1 MYRLADDN
9 KDKDPSNMNF
19 QFSIYY
25 ANQLKKDKSI
35 QFFNQRVPKQIRK
48 YAKKCKRATSNFLS
62 SLYKADEK
70 RFHIFGSA
78 SLLNNLDNGL
88 RFFKSKSCICDAIL
102 VSECKKDGE
111 IIVNGFCSFQ
121 IVKKKKK
128 GSKHEIRISIIGH
141 DKKFANV
148 VEEILNFFKES
159 MMFDATKIPEDED
172 SDSDSDSDDEDEE
185 DTDDDDTDD
194 DEDDDDDDGSDLSDT
209 DKSDKSIQSIN
220 PSIKSSL
227 SPSTEDKSLTTSL
240 SPSLDFEDL
249 GNYDAET
256 KSETKSIK
264 PSETKSSSIK
274 SSEKSNEENN
284 IEDLTEDDLSEKDFD
299 LPDADADAIAESKD
313 ESKAESELKGGAPPK
328 KMKVILIRFPAKF
341 NKLLDGIMVAAHF
354 EAKERDGEDVCYR
367 WRLKQFETD
376 DDEEH
381 TIVRG
386 KKIQYKYLYEID
398 EENEDE
404 DEYEE
409 DEDDKIQIIAYITM
423 DNKFVQLTK
432 QQIENGYYL
441 KSAKQKSI
449 NDVENDDF
457 EDLDLTSDDL
467 TSDDLKSDSKEYIQS
482 LTPDQEEEE
491 DFEVSDS
498 KKDGDSYEDDQ
509 SNKDGDSKKD
519 EEAKQS
525 EKTST
530 TNSSNPST
538 PSTTSTNSTTNS
550 TTNSANPSTTSTTST
565 IPSLTPSASL
575 TPSST
580 TPSSTTNVKGGK
592 TNKQK
597 FKKNKQ
603 LLQTRRRLAN
613 LLK

>member
-172 SDSDSDSDDEDEE
+172 SDSDSDEEDDDDEE

-209 DKSDKSIQSIN
+209 DKSINPSIKSLT

-227 SPSTEDKSLTTSL
+227 SASTEDKSLTTSL

-256 KSETKSIK
+256 DTKSEI
-264 PSETKSSSIK
+264 KSSSIK

-299 LPDADADAIAESKD
+299 LPDADAVAVAESKD

-449 NDVENDDF
+449 NDVEDDDF
-457 EDLDLTSDDL
+457 EDLDLTSDEL
-467 TSDDLKSDSKEYIQS
+467 TSDELKSGSKEYIQS
-482 LTPDQEEEE
+482 LTPDQEGLGLEEGLE
-491 DFEVSDS
+491 ISDS
-498 KKDGDSYEDDQ
+498 KKDGDSYEDADSYEHGDSNKDDQ
-509 SNKDGDSKKD
+509 SNKDGDSNKD
-519 EEAKQS
+519 GEVKQS
-525 EKTST
+525 DTTS
-530 TNSSNPST
+530 SLT

-550 TTNSANPSTTSTTST
+550 SNNPSTTST

-575 TPSST
+575 TPSS
-580 TPSSTTNVKGGK
+580 STNVKGGK